1 MLARTPSAP
10 LAAQKPLQGPTIAP
24 GSPPRHEV
32 APRALTDRPRATLL
46 TSDPQEQTAL
56 VSFVRVHWVASL
68 ALLGAMLAGFYMPL
82 AECTLGSVTHVT
94 WELHLAAWVL
104 AFLGGNLA
112 MGWSCSSAAND
123 TMRAISEACSG
134 QTGSSNSWHVDID
147 GVYDPP
153 SYDQKQPIDYFWEV
167 SHVEHA
173 DGRITGSI
181 WKMLPDCR
189 AKRVGALRI
198 AANGRLEVAPRSLR
212 AVVAHYHGRNF

>member
-56 VSFVRVHWVASL
+56 V
-68 ALLGAMLAGFYMPL
+68 
-82 AECTLGSVTHVT
+82 
-94 WELHLAAWVL
+94 
-104 AFLGGNLA
+104 
-112 MGWSCSSAAND
+112 
-123 TMRAISEACSG
+123 
-134 QTGSSNSWHVDID
+134 
-147 GVYDPP
+147 PP